1 MQITNMPSGML
12 GVNTY
17 LVVDEETNKAFI
29 VDPGGWNQKMKDHV
43 MSTGADLEYII
54 LTHGHADH
62 IMGIPALQQ
71 DFPGLK
77 IIAHEM
83 EVQMLSDPD
92 FNMSRQ
98 FGQLTRISPDITVK
112 DGDSMKIGSLE
123 LWFLFTPGHS
133 PGGMCIYIPAW
144 HTVFSGDTLF
154 QGSVGRT
161 DFPGCSFKAMSD
173 SIRNKLFTLPDETD
187 VYPGHMG
194 PTNIGY
200 EKEHNPFV

>member
-17 LVVDEETNKAFI
+17 FVVDETTNKAFI
-29 VDPGGWNQKMKDHV
+29 VDPGGWNEKMKDYV
-43 MSTGADLEYII
+43 MSSGADLEYIL
-54 LTHGHADH
+54 LTHGHSDH

-71 DFPGLK
+71 DFPNTK
-77 IIAHEM
+77 IVACVHET
-83 EVQMLSDPD
+83 QMLGDPD

-98 FGQLTRISPDITVK
+98 FGQLTRVHPDITVD
-112 DGDSMKIGSLE
+112 DGDTMTIGSLE
-123 LWFLFTPGHS
+123 LQFLFTPGHS

-144 HTVFSGDTLF
+144 KTCFSGDTLF
-154 QGSVGRT
+154 QQSIGRT
-161 DFPGCSFKAMSD
+161 DFPGCSFKKLKD
-173 SIRNKLFTLPDETD
+173 SIHTKLWTLPDDTD

-194 PTNIGY
+194 PTNIGW

>member
-1 MQITNMPSGML
+1 MQITKMPSGYL

-29 VDPGGWNQKMKDHV
+29 VDPGGWNDKMKNFV
-43 MSTGADLEYII
+43 MSTGADLEYIV

-62 IMGIPALQQ
+62 IMGIPALLK

-77 IIAHEM
+77 IVADAE
-83 EVQMLSDPD
+83 EQQMLSDPD

-98 FGQLTRISPDITVK
+98 FGMVTRVTPDVLVE
-112 DGDSMKIGSLE
+112 DGDTMTIGSLE
-123 LWFLFTPGHS
+123 LTFLHTPGHS

-144 HTVFSGDTLF
+144 KSCFSGDTLF
-154 QGSVGRT
+154 QGSIGRT
-161 DFPGCSFKAMSD
+161 DFPGCSFKKLSD
-173 SIRNKLFTLPDETD
+173 SIHNKLWTLPDETD

-194 PTNIGY
+194 PTNIGW

>member
-17 LVVDEETNKAFI
+17 LVIDETTGKGFI
-29 VDPGGWNQKMKDHV
+29 VDPGGWNERMKDHV
-43 MSTGADLEYII
+43 LSTGVELEYII

-62 IMGIPALQQ
+62 IMGIPALQK
-71 DFPGLK
+71 DIPGLK
-77 IIAHEM
+77 IVAGKAE
-83 EVQMLSDPD
+83 EQMLGDPD

-98 FGQLTRISPDITVK
+98 WGGVTRIHPDIFVE
-112 DGDSMKIGSLE
+112 DGDTLSCGSIE
-123 LWFLFTPGHS
+123 MTFLFTPGHS
-133 PGGMCIYIPAW
+133 PGGICVYIPTW
-144 HTVFSGDTLF
+144 HTLFSGDTLF

-161 DFPGCSFKAMSD
+161 DFPGCSFQKMKTA
-173 SIRNKLFTLPDETD
+173 IREKLFTLPDETD

-194 PTNIGY
+194 PTNIGW